1 VPPWLLLAL
10 LIALVVALL
19 YQLAT
24 KRYGWR
30 VVLYWVVIALAM
42 LLAEAGAEALGWNFT
57 RFGDLR
63 LLPDLVGAALVVV
76 LLWFLGV

>member
-1 VPPWLLLAL
+1 
-10 LIALVVALL
+10 
-19 YQLAT
+19 
-24 KRYGWR
+24 